1 MILKL
6 MKNEF
11 FLEKKSSFNLLY
23 ISFFAI
29 SCLIFLLFSFPLAK
43 IYDSTVFAGFFWII
57 ISLSTIKL
65 IENSF
70 AREKDYNIYDLIYSS
85 KIDLNMIYFAKIFS
99 LSLIMLG
106 VQFIIFFGYLIFSN
120 LSFSIILNLI
130 LLSLVANFGLLSFGI
145 LIFLLTNT
153 NTSKSFLFPV
163 IFFPLIIPIL
173 INASN
178 ILFGIIVGDMSTLYI
193 ESWLILLT
201 FALTGILL
209 GINLFERL
217 IKQ

>member
-11 FLEKKSSFNLLY
+11 FLERKSSFNLLY

-29 SCLIFLLFSFPLAK
+29 SCLMFLLFSFPLAK

-120 LSFSIILNLI
+120 LSFTIILNLI

-178 ILFGIIVGDMSTLYI
+178 ILFGIIVGDISTLYI

>member
-11 FLEKKSSFNLLY
+11 FLEKKSSFNLLS

-29 SCLIFLLFSFPLAK
+29 SCLMFLLFSFPLAK
-43 IYDSTVFAGFFWII
+43 IFDSTVFAGFFWII

-70 AREKDYNIYDLIYSS
+70 ARERDYNIYDLIYSS

-120 LSFSIILNLI
+120 LSFTIILNLI

>member
-6 MKNEF
+6 IKNEF
-11 FLEKKSSFNLLY
+11 FLERKSSFNLLY
-23 ISFFAI
+23 ITFFAI
-29 SCLIFLLFSFPLAK
+29 SCFMFLLFSFPVSK
-43 IYDSTVFAGFFWII
+43 IFDTTVFTGFFWII

-65 IENSF
+65 VENSF

-85 KIDLNMIYFAKIFS
+85 SIDLTKIYFAKILS
-99 LSLIMLG
+99 LSLILLG
-106 VQFIIFFGYLIFSN
+106 VQFIIFFSYMILSD
-120 LSFSIILNLI
+120 LSFEIISNLI
-130 LLSLVANFGLLSFGI
+130 LLSIVTNFGLLSFGI

-163 IFFPLIIPIL
+163 IFFPLIVPIL

-178 ILFGIIVGDMSTLYI
+178 ILFGIIIGEMSSLYI

-201 FALTGILL
+201 FALIGILL

>member
-29 SCLIFLLFSFPLAK
+29 SCLMFLLFSFPLAK

-106 VQFIIFFGYLIFSN
+106 VQFIIFFGYLIINN

>member
-1 MILKL
+1 MIFKL

-29 SCLIFLLFSFPLAK
+29 SCLMFLLFSFPLAK

-120 LSFSIILNLI
+120 LSFSIILNFI

>member
-11 FLEKKSSFNLLY
+11 FLERKSSFNLLY

-29 SCLIFLLFSFPLAK
+29 SCLMFLLFSFPLAK

-120 LSFSIILNLI
+120 LSFSIIFNLI

>member
-1 MILKL
+1 MIFKL

-29 SCLIFLLFSFPLAK
+29 SCLMFLLFSFPLAK

-65 IENSF
+65 FENSF

-120 LSFSIILNLI
+120 LSFSTILNLI

>member
-29 SCLIFLLFSFPLAK
+29 SCLMFLLFSFPLAK

-106 VQFIIFFGYLIFSN
+106 VQFIIFVIYLIFSN

-178 ILFGIIVGDMSTLYI
+178 ILFGIIVGDTSTLYI

>member
-1 MILKL
+1 MIFKL

-29 SCLIFLLFSFPLAK
+29 SCLMFLLFSFPLAK

-120 LSFSIILNLI
+120 LSFTIILNLI

-178 ILFGIIVGDMSTLYI
+178 ILFGIIVGDMSNLYI
-193 ESWLILLT
+193 ESWLILLN

>member
-1 MILKL
+1 MIFKL
-6 MKNEF
+6 IKNEF

-29 SCLIFLLFSFPLAK
+29 SCLMFLLFSFPLAK

-130 LLSLVANFGLLSFGI
+130 LLSLVSNFGLLSFGI

>member
-1 MILKL
+1 MIFKL

-29 SCLIFLLFSFPLAK
+29 SCLMFLLFSFPLAK

-120 LSFSIILNLI
+120 LSLTFILNLI
-130 LLSLVANFGLLSFGI
+130 LLSLVSNFGLLSFGI

>member
-1 MILKL
+1 MIFKL
-6 MKNEF
+6 IKNEF

-29 SCLIFLLFSFPLAK
+29 SCLMFLLFSFPLAK

>member
-29 SCLIFLLFSFPLAK
+29 SCLMFLLFSFPLAK

-120 LSFSIILNLI
+120 LSLTFILNLI
-130 LLSLVANFGLLSFGI
+130 LLSLVSNFGLLSFGI

>member
-1 MILKL
+1 MIFKL

-29 SCLIFLLFSFPLAK
+29 SCLMFLLFSFPLAK

-120 LSFSIILNLI
+120 LSFTVILNLI

-201 FALTGILL
+201 FALTGLLL

>member
-1 MILKL
+1 MIIKL

-29 SCLIFLLFSFPLAK
+29 SCLMFLLFSFPLAK

-120 LSFSIILNLI
+120 LSFTIILNLI

>member
-29 SCLIFLLFSFPLAK
+29 SCLMFLLFSFPLAK

>member
-1 MILKL
+1 MIFKL

-29 SCLIFLLFSFPLAK
+29 SCLMFLLFSFPLAK

-120 LSFSIILNLI
+120 LSFTIVLNLI

>member
-1 MILKL
+1 MIFKL

-29 SCLIFLLFSFPLAK
+29 SCLMFLLFSFPLAK

>member
-1 MILKL
+1 MIFKL

-11 FLEKKSSFNLLY
+11 FLEKKSSLNLLY

-29 SCLIFLLFSFPLAK
+29 SCLMFLLFSFPLAK

>member
-1 MILKL
+1 MITRLIR
-6 MKNEF
+6 NEF
-11 FLEKKSSFNLLY
+11 YLERKSSFNLLY

-29 SCLIFLLFSFPLAK
+29 SCLMFLLFSFPLSK
-43 IYDSTVFAGFFWII
+43 IYDSEVFSGFFWII

-85 KIDLNMIYFAKIFS
+85 SIDLTKIYFAKILS
-99 LSLIMLG
+99 LSLILLG
-106 VQFIIFFGYLIFSN
+106 VQFIIFFSYMILSD
-120 LSFSIILNLI
+120 LSFEIISNLI
-130 LLSLVANFGLLSFGI
+130 LLSIVTNFGLLSFGI

-163 IFFPLIIPIL
+163 IFFPLIVPIL

-178 ILFGIIVGDMSTLYI
+178 ILFGIIIGEMSSLYI

-201 FALTGILL
+201 FALIGILL

>member
-1 MILKL
+1 MIFKL

-29 SCLIFLLFSFPLAK
+29 SCLMFLLFSFPLAK

-201 FALTGILL
+201 FALTGLLL

>member
-1 MILKL
+1 MITRLIR
-6 MKNEF
+6 NEF
-11 FLEKKSSFNLLY
+11 YLERKSSFNLLY

-29 SCLIFLLFSFPLAK
+29 SCLMFLLFSFPLSK
-43 IYDSTVFAGFFWII
+43 IYDSEVFSGFFWII

-85 KIDLNMIYFAKIFS
+85 SIDLTKIYFAKILS
-99 LSLIMLG
+99 LSLILLG
-106 VQFIIFFGYLIFSN
+106 VQFIIFFSYVILSD
-120 LSFSIILNLI
+120 LSFEIILNLI
-130 LLSLVANFGLLSFGI
+130 LLSIVTNFGLLSFGI

-163 IFFPLIIPIL
+163 IFFPLIVPIL

-178 ILFGIIVGDMSTLYI
+178 ILFGIIIGEMSSLYI

-201 FALTGILL
+201 FALIGILL

>member
-29 SCLIFLLFSFPLAK
+29 SCLMFLLFSFPLAK

-106 VQFIIFFGYLIFSN
+106 VQFIIFVVYLIFSN

-153 NTSKSFLFPV
+153 NTSKSFFFPV

>member
-1 MILKL
+1 MIFKL

-29 SCLIFLLFSFPLAK
+29 SCLMFLLFSFPLAK

-85 KIDLNMIYFAKIFS
+85 KIDLNLIYFAKIFS

>member
-29 SCLIFLLFSFPLAK
+29 SCLMFLLFSFPLAK

-163 IFFPLIIPIL
+163 IFFPLLIPIL

>member
-1 MILKL
+1 MIFFTNNLFHNGCL
-6 MKNEF
+6 M
-11 FLEKKSSFNLLY
+11 
-23 ISFFAI
+23 
-29 SCLIFLLFSFPLAK
+29 FLLFSFPLSK
-43 IYDSTVFAGFFWII
+43 IYDSTVFSGFFWII

-85 KIDLNMIYFAKIFS
+85 SIDLTKIYFAKIFS
-99 LSLIMLG
+99 LSLILLG
-106 VQFIIFFGYLIFSN
+106 VQVIIFFSYMILSD
-120 LSFSIILNLI
+120 LSFEIISNLI
-130 LLSLVANFGLLSFGI
+130 LLCIVTNFGLLSFGI
-145 LIFLLTNT
+145 LIFLLTST
-153 NTSKSFLFPV
+153 STSKSFLFPV

-178 ILFGIIVGDMSTLYI
+178 ILFGIIIGEMSTLYV

-201 FALTGILL
+201 FALIGILL

>member
-29 SCLIFLLFSFPLAK
+29 SCLMFLLFSFPLAK

-120 LSFSIILNLI
+120 LSFTIILNLI

-178 ILFGIIVGDMSTLYI
+178 ILFGIIVGDISTLYI